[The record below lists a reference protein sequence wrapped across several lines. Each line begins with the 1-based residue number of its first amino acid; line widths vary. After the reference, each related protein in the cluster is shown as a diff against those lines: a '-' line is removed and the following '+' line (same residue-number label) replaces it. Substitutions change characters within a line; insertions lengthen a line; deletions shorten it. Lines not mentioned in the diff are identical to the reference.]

1 MLIIRMED
9 IFKVRVQESKAY
21 KVIDKSRDD
30 NGISVDF
37 EGPGGNDDM
46 NYFLETE
53 GVSDS
58 ARNYKVTYLLN
69 QNHSSYSNEQLW
81 VPLDGRGQIQ
91 CWVTVHFTDGTWMRY
106 RAVVEYWASTLTTTH
121 PDTEKAEIPSR
132 AYM

>member
-21 KVIDKSRDD
+21 RVIDKSRDD

-46 NYFLETE
+46 NYFLGTE
-53 GVSDS
+53 GVNDS

-69 QNHSSYSNEQLW
+69 QNHSSYSNEQWW

-91 CWVTVHFTDGTWMRY
+91 CCVTVHFTDGTCMRY
-106 RAVVEYWASTLTTTH
+106 RAVV
-121 PDTEKAEIPSR
+121 
-132 AYM
+132 

>member
-1 MLIIRMED
+1 MPGMLIIRMENV
-9 IFKVRVQESKAY
+9 FKVRVQESKAY
-21 KVIDKSRDD
+21 KIIDKSRDD

-53 GVSDS
+53 SVSDS

-69 QNHSSYSNEQLW
+69 QNHSSYSDEQWW

-91 CWVTVHFTDGTWMRY
+91 CWVTVHFTDGTWTRY
-106 RAVVEYWASTLTTTH
+106 RAVV
-121 PDTEKAEIPSR
+121 
-132 AYM
+132 

>member
-1 MLIIRMED
+1 MPDMLIIRMED

-37 EGPGGNDDM
+37 EGGPGGNDDM

-69 QNHSSYSNEQLW
+69 QNHSSYSSEQ
-81 VPLDGRGQIQ
+81 
-91 CWVTVHFTDGTWMRY
+91 
-106 RAVVEYWASTLTTTH
+106 
-121 PDTEKAEIPSR
+121 
-132 AYM
+132 

>member
-1 MLIIRMED
+1 MPDMLIIRMED
-9 IFKVRVQESKAY
+9 VFKVRVQESKAY
-21 KVIDKSRDD
+21 KVIYKSRDD

-69 QNHSSYSNEQLW
+69 QNHSSYSDEQRR

-106 RAVVEYWASTLTTTH
+106 RAVV
-121 PDTEKAEIPSR
+121 
-132 AYM
+132 

>member
-1 MLIIRMED
+1 MPDMLIIRMED
-9 IFKVRVQESKAY
+9 VFKVRVQESKAY

-69 QNHSSYSNEQLW
+69 QNHSSYSDEQWW

-91 CWVTVHFTDGTWMRY
+91 CCVTGHFTDGTWMRY
-106 RAVVEYWASTLTTTH
+106 RAVV
-121 PDTEKAEIPSR
+121 
-132 AYM
+132 